1 MCTKYEKLKINIY
14 AHTHNILLH
23 NGGVRRDLTVRASQ
37 IAVSNA
43 SFTPF
48 CNKNKWSQK
57 RMVCVI

>member
-1 MCTKYEKLKINIY
+1 MCTKNEKLIINIY
-14 AHTHNILLH
+14 AKHNILLH
-23 NGGVRRDLTVRASQ
+23 NGGVRRDLTVIRASQ

-48 CNKNKWSQK
+48 CNKNKWIQK